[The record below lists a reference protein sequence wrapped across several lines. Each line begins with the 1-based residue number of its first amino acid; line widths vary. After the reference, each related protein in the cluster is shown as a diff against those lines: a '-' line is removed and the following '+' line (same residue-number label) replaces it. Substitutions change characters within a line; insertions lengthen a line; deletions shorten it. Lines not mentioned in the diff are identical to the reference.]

1 MKRIILL
8 GPPGAG
14 KGTQAQF
21 ISKEFNIP
29 QISTGDMLRSA
40 IKEGTELGSQA
51 KSIMDAGGLVSD
63 DLIIDLVKE
72 RIAQPD
78 CTNGCIFDGFP
89 RTIPQAQ
96 ALADAGVH
104 IDHVIEISAPDADII
119 SRLSGRRSH
128 PASGRIYHTTYNPP
142 KVEGKDD
149 ITGEDLVQRDDDKES
164 VIRDRLVTYHNQTEA
179 LVGFYQHQANSA
191 DNAESQTKYAKF
203 DGTQAIDKITQ
214 DILTQLH
221 T

>member
-29 QISTGDMLRSA
+29 QISTGDMLRCA

-78 CTNGCIFDGFP
+78 CANGCIFDGFP

-149 ITGEDLVQRDDDKES
+149 MTGEDLVQRDDDKES

-179 LVGFYQHQANSA
+179 LVGFYQNQANSA
-191 DNAESQTKYAKF
+191 DNAQIQTKYAKF

-214 DILTQLH
+214 DILTQLQ

>member
-1 MKRIILL
+1 
-8 GPPGAG
+8 
-14 KGTQAQF
+14 
-21 ISKEFNIP
+21 
-29 QISTGDMLRSA
+29 
-40 IKEGTELGSQA
+40 
-51 KSIMDAGGLVSD
+51 MDAGGLVSD

-78 CTNGCIFDGFP
+78 CANGCIFDGFP

-149 ITGEDLVQRDDDKES
+149 MTGEDLVQRDDDKES

-179 LVGFYQHQANSA
+179 LVGFYQNQANSA
-191 DNAESQTKYAKF
+191 DNAQIQTKYAKF

>member
-14 KGTQAQF
+14 KGTQAQ
-21 ISKEFNIP
+21 IITKEFNIP
-29 QISTGDMLRSA
+29 QISTGDMLRAA
-40 IKEGTELGSQA
+40 IKEGTELGKQA

-63 DLIIDLVKE
+63 DLIINLVKA

-78 CTNGCIFDGFP
+78 CANGCIFDGFP

-104 IDHVIEISAPDADII
+104 IDNVVEIAVPDEDIV

-128 PASGRIYHTTYNPP
+128 PASGRVYHVVYNPP
-142 KVEGKDD
+142 KVAGKDD
-149 ITGEDLVQRDDDKES
+149 ETGEDLVQREDDKEDT
-164 VIRDRLVTYHNQTEA
+164 IRDRLATYHNQTEA
-179 LVGFYQHQANSA
+179 LVGFYQDLAKSGQKCSA
-191 DNAESQTKYAKF
+191 LCQV
-203 DGTQAIDKITQ
+203 
-214 DILTQLH
+214 
-221 T
+221 

>member
-29 QISTGDMLRSA
+29 QISTGDMLRCA

-78 CTNGCIFDGFP
+78 CANGCIFDGFP

-149 ITGEDLVQRDDDKES
+149 MTGEDLVQRDDDKES

-179 LVGFYQHQANSA
+179 LVGFYQNQANSA
-191 DNAESQTKYAKF
+191 DNAQIQTKYAKF